1 MSPNLFYLVEYHHLR
16 KHHGQLT
23 VERGLVNFFA
33 VRYKAG
39 DEIQNFKGNEMTLE
53 IESFMETVNT
63 CKAVNFPFC
72 VFDLNPVLTD
82 EFSWVLRTRITSSSD
97 LFAGVAVN
105 FPSHFSFHHF
115 QYERKA
121 KLGERALN
129 PRGEWGRLTRVTPH
143 MAAPPIN

>member
-39 DEIQNFKGNEMTLE
+39 DEIQSFTGNEMTLE
-53 IESFMETVNT
+53 IESFMENVNT
-63 CKAVNFPFC
+63 CKAMNFPFC
-72 VFDLNPVLTD
+72 LFDFDLTFF
-82 EFSWVLRTRITSSSD
+82 FSS
-97 LFAGVAVN
+97 
-105 FPSHFSFHHF
+105 FPI
-115 QYERKA
+115 RAKA

-129 PRGEWGRLTRVTPH
+129 LRGEWGRGD
-143 MAAPPIN
+143 

>member
-33 VRYKAG
+33 VRYKVG
-39 DEIQNFKGNEMTLE
+39 DEIQSFTGNEMTLE
-53 IESFMETVNT
+53 IESFMENVNT

-72 VFDLNPVLTD
+72 LFDLRDFCLFDFDLTFF
-82 EFSWVLRTRITSSSD
+82 FSS
-97 LFAGVAVN
+97 
-105 FPSHFSFHHF
+105 FPI
-115 QYERKA
+115 RAKA

-129 PRGEWGRLTRVTPH
+129 LRGEWGRGD
-143 MAAPPIN
+143 